1 MESLKITKRQLEI
14 IKAAGKILTKSGAS
28 GLTIKK
34 LANEMQ
40 FSEGALYRHFKS
52 KDEIMVSMLKFLA
65 ADMDERIAAAIKDEL
80 SPVENFVAIFE
91 SQFNFFQKNPHFA
104 VSVFTDGLMEES
116 GNINLAIKKIMA
128 VKYKYLLAIISAGQ
142 KQGLFIE
149 SIDSKQLIHIVM
161 GTFRLIMFKWRIG
174 NFTYDIKIKGNE
186 TIQSLLTLMRTT

>member
-174 NFTYDIKIKGNE
+174 GFTFDIKIKGNE

>member
-142 KQGLFIE
+142 KQGQFIE

-174 NFTYDIKIKGNE
+174 GFTYDIKIKGNE
-186 TIQSLLTLMRTT
+186 TIQSLLTLMRST